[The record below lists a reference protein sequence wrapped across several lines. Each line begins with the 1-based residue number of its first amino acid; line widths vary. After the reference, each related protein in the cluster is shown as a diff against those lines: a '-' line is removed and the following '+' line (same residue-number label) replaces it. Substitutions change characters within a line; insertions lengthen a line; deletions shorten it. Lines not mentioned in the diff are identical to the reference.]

1 MATPSITLYGVATSR
16 AFRNLWMLNELGV
29 AYEHNPIHYT
39 DPALKAAPF
48 IDLNPNGRIP
58 ILKFDDFVV
67 TESLAINLYLA
78 RRIGSSLSPQ
88 TLEQESL
95 ATQWSMWAAAEFD
108 EPMITWAVNAI
119 VKPEAERDSAAAAN
133 ALSRMQKPL
142 AVLEKAL
149 SKSPNLMGSHFTVA
163 DLNVAA
169 VMYRGLWIDLSQF
182 PSVNKWLKSAF
193 TRSAALAARRAR
205 GEAV

>member
-1 MATPSITLYGVATSR
+1 MATPSITLYGVAASR

-58 ILKFDDFVV
+58 ILKFNDFVV

-78 RRIGSSLSPQ
+78 RRIGSTLSPQ
-88 TLEQESL
+88 TLEAESL

-119 VKPEAERDSAAAAN
+119 VKPEAERDVGAAAN
-133 ALSRMQKPL
+133 ALTRMQKPL

-149 SKSPNLMGSHFTVA
+149 TKSPYLLGSHFTVA

-169 VMYRGLWIDLSQF
+169 VMFRGLWIDLSQY
-182 PSVNKWLKSAF
+182 PSVQKWLKSAL
-193 TRSAALAARRAR
+193 TRPAALTARRAR
-205 GEAV
+205 GETV

>member
-1 MATPSITLYGVATSR
+1 MATPSITLFGVAASR

-29 AYEHNPIHYT
+29 AFEHNPIHYT

-58 ILKFDDFVV
+58 ILQFDDFVV

-78 RRIGSSLSPQ
+78 RRVGSTLSPQ

-108 EPMITWAVNAI
+108 EPMVTWAVNTI
-119 VKPEAERDSAAAAN
+119 VKPEAERDVAAAAN
-133 ALSRMQKPL
+133 ALARMQKPL
-142 AVLEKAL
+142 AVLEKVL
-149 SKSPNLMGSHFTVA
+149 SQSPYLMGAHFTVT
-163 DLNVAA
+163 DLNVAS
-169 VMYRGLWIDLSQF
+169 VMYRGLWIDLAQF
-182 PSVNKWLKSAF
+182 PKVQTWLKAAF
-193 TRSAALAARRAR
+193 TRPAALVARRAR
-205 GEAV
+205 GETV

>member
-1 MATPSITLYGVATSR
+1 MAAVSITLYGVAASR

-39 DPALKAAPF
+39 DPALKAPPYT
-48 IDLNPNGRIP
+48 DMNPNGRIP
-58 ILKFDDFVV
+58 ILKVDDFVV

-78 RRIGSSLSPQ
+78 RRIASSMSPQ

-108 EPMITWAVNAI
+108 EPMITWAVNAMI
-119 VKPEAERDSAAAAN
+119 KPEAERDVAAASN
-133 ALSRMQKPL
+133 ALARMQKPL

-149 SKSPNLMGSHFTVA
+149 GQSPYLMGSQFTVT
-163 DLNVAA
+163 DLNVAS
-169 VMYRGLWIDLSQF
+169 VMYRGLWLDLGHF
-182 PSVNKWLKSAF
+182 PSVQAWLKGAF
-193 TRSAALAARRAR
+193 ARPAALVARRAR